1 MTVRPWQEKRLDM
14 GIDMEKAALTIHQ
27 RALWQAFA
35 LVLLAS
41 LIAIGVNQWRRDG
54 IALIGDWSV
63 AARVADT
70 GGNSLVIDL
79 SRTAALFQ
87 RQEVLLVDARPEN
100 QYAVGHIRG
109 ALSLPWPEAEQR
121 FIEAADR
128 LAGAKAIV
136 TYCDGE
142 NCDLSHKLALFLKEM
157 GFDNVRVLV
166 NGWSLWRQ
174 AGLPTDGGR

>member
-1 MTVRPWQEKRLDM
+1 
-14 GIDMEKAALTIHQ
+14 MENAALTIHK
-27 RALWQAFA
+27 RALWQASA
-35 LVLLAS
+35 LVLLAG
-41 LIAIGVNQWRRDG
+41 LIAIGVNHWRRDG
-54 IALIGDWSV
+54 LALIGDWSV

-70 GGNSLVIDL
+70 GGNSLAIDL
-79 SRTAALFQ
+79 AQTAALFKHQ
-87 RQEVLLVDARPEN
+87 AVLLVDARPES
-100 QYAVGHIRG
+100 QYAAGHVRG

-128 LAGAKAIV
+128 LAGARTIV

-142 NCDLSHKLALFLKEM
+142 SCDLSHKLALFLKEM

-166 NGWSLWRQ
+166 NGWSLWLQ